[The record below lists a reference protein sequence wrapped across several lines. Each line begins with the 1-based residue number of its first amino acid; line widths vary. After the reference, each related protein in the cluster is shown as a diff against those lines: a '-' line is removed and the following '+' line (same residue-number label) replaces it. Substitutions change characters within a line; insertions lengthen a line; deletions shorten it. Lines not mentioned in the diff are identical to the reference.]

1 MPSDKGDAMK
11 NDKAIP
17 AGPAAMQQ
25 LTQPIHFSPD
35 DYLIVYCLSG
45 TVKLTAGS
53 LSALYGRD
61 GFLLLPPGHEAFAE
75 PSPEAHLLTIP
86 VSKVFVQ
93 DHLDYVA
100 LPVISSESEPQE
112 NMRQLKKLILDLSGL
127 LLNTRESGNDLAV
140 TGILFLMLAELR
152 RLPGYIISP
161 SGDEKFR
168 ERKLEISNYISLHCA
183 EPLTLTGLA
192 EEFFLTP
199 QYLSTFFQKQFGIN
213 FKTYLNERRLFL
225 SLRDLRHTD
234 LSISEISLRNGFS
247 SISAYRRNFEKAYGC
262 TPSDFRALYRA
273 EQKEGTASLPAFDS
287 LSEETDSGADGIKP
301 AAEITPGAAA
311 LADSLRL
318 RADVS
323 PVRRKQ
329 VHQAVNIGSVQNLLS
344 ENFRTKLLDFTAK
357 TGIRC
362 VRMQGL
368 LSASF
373 IPIVLPHYEY
383 YYLNVDSTLSFLY
396 EHGLYPFIELSKLPV
411 SSDSSGDIYTPRGHR
426 FLKLLKSLLL
436 HVTRRWP
443 DSWLEKWRF
452 ELWMIPRD
460 TPQTYARD
468 FGEIHRLI
476 TSFIPGAEVGGP
488 GWNPGNPPCDF
499 GDFLKT
505 VKENGARMSFVSVS
519 LNYQVNT
526 DGSSSVSVNEDYLKE
541 VLTAVRRDL
550 DASGLRLP
558 LYVTEW
564 TSVCLHGFPVTC
576 SRYQAAFILKTFFML
591 DQACDLAAYWLFCDT
606 RLNSGNISSESPMVF
621 GDGLLSPGFLPYAP
635 YYAWLF
641 AAGLGSIVIS
651 EGSFHRFTKLGEDH
665 YRLLVWHYEH
675 FRTGTEA
682 ELRSALDFDTVYS
695 LFRESPD
702 IDIQILVDGLPRGLY
717 HISRLVLGE
726 FSGSLL
732 DIMIGEYSHSNIDK
746 FDFLQN
752 LQVLSGFG
760 NSYRLNSC
768 VPEERRA
775 YTKVED
781 VLTMHALLPSH
792 TICLWDIRRQR

>member
-1 MPSDKGDAMK
+1 MK
-11 NDKAIP
+11 NDKVLP
-17 AGPAAMQQ
+17 AGPAAARQ
-25 LTQPIHFSPD
+25 LTQPLHLSPE
-35 DYLIVYCLSG
+35 DYLIVYCQSG

-53 LSALYGRD
+53 FSALYGRD
-61 GFLLLPPGHEAFAE
+61 GFLLLPPGHEASAE
-75 PSPEAHLLTIP
+75 PSPEAFLLTIP

-93 DHLDYVA
+93 DHLDYVS
-100 LPVISSESEPQE
+100 LPVISSESEPQVD
-112 NMRQLKKLILDLSGL
+112 MRQLKKLILDLSGL
-127 LLNTRESGNDLAV
+127 LLGSPEDENDLAV
-140 TGILFLMLAELR
+140 TGVLFLILAELR

-161 SGDEKFR
+161 SGDRKFR
-168 ERKLEISNYISLHCA
+168 ERKLELSNYISLHCA

-199 QYLSTFFQKQFGIN
+199 QYLSTFFQKQFGVN

-225 SLRDLRHTD
+225 SLRDLRHTQ
-234 LSISEISLRNGFS
+234 LSISEIALRNGFS

-262 TPSDFRALYRA
+262 TPSDFRAAYRA
-273 EQKEGTASLPAFDS
+273 EQKESAASSPFGSPLPEDS
-287 LSEETDSGADGIKP
+287 DSEAAEIKP
-301 AAEITPGAAA
+301 ADEKVSRLSSIAVP
-311 LADSLRL
+311 LRI
-318 RADVS
+318 RADLS
-323 PVRRKQ
+323 PARHKQ

-344 ENFRTKLLDFTAK
+344 ENFRAKLLDFTAK

-373 IPIVLPHYEY
+373 IPMVLPHYEY
-383 YYLNVDSTLSFLY
+383 YYLNVDNTLSFLY

-426 FLKLLKSLLL
+426 FLKLLESLLL

-460 TPQTYARD
+460 TPQTYVRD
-468 FGEIHRLI
+468 FCEIHRLI

-488 GWNPGNPPCDF
+488 GWTPGSSSCDLKN
-499 GDFLKT
+499 FLKT
-505 VKENGARMSFVSVS
+505 VKESDARMSFASVS
-519 LNYQVNT
+519 LNYQT
-526 DGSSSVSVNEDYLKE
+526 DISGSSSVSVNEDYLE
-541 VLTAVRRDL
+541 ETLGTIRREL

-564 TSVCLHGFPVTC
+564 TSVCLRGFPVTC

-591 DQACDLAAYWLFCDT
+591 DHACDLAAYWLFCDT

-641 AAGLGSIVIS
+641 AAGLGSQVIS

-682 ELRSALDFDTVYS
+682 ALRSALDFDSVYS

-760 NSYRLNSC
+760 NSYRLESC
-768 VPEERRA
+768 VPEERSS

-781 VLTMHALLPSH
+781 VLATHALLPSH